1 MFLQSYFKDQWN
13 TFDFVTVV
21 GSIVDALMVE
31 FAVSCEKKSENGI
44 KVTNQDPVFA
54 TFSPVEKLHQRRF
67 PTSFP
72 SRSLGQALE
81 AGLHHPN
88 PALDF
93 RPVLQGPALRH
104 PAHRHAVL
112 HLRHHRH
119 AGLWQHRLPSR
130 LAVQQARQLP
140 HLWSWH
146 PRLIQVS
153 EDQFYNRSLN
163 E

>member
-67 PTSFP
+67 SASFP
-72 SRSLGQALE
+72 SRSIGQALE

-88 PALDF
+88 PTLDF
-93 RPVLQGPALRH
+93 RPVLQGPTLRH
-104 PAHRHAVL
+104 PAHRHAFL
-112 HLRHHRH
+112 HLRNHRD
-119 AGLWQHRLPSR
+119 AGLRQHRLRPGHR
-130 LAVQQARQLP
+130 VQSPRQLP
-140 HLWSWH
+140 DLRGRHH
-146 PRLIQVS
+146 GPFPVK
-153 EDQFYNRSLN
+153 E
-163 E
+163 